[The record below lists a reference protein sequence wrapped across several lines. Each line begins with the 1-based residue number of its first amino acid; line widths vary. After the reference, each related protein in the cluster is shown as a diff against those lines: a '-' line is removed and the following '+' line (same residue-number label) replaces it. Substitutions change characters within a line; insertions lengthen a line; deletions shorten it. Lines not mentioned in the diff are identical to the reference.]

1 MKGRSQTDAD
11 SSCIPHPFPLPPLTL
26 PLPTLPLAFLS
37 SLSFPPLP
45 LVILLH
51 FLLLRILFL
60 LPSYSIYSFSFSSSP
75 HPIPPYILLL
85 YPIFLPSLPP
95 LLLTYSASSFLHSS
109 SVFPLLRLP
118 SPPLIHFSPFPLL
131 PCSSPLF
138 LLSFSSSFVSLFFDS
153 LPLPLLLSIPSR
165 SLATLLLL
173 VLPFFVPHLR
183 LLVPISNLPYLFRP
197 PVFISPF
204 PLSVNQRWVKDSF
217 HFRLF
222 LRMKDPN

>member
-1 MKGRSQTDAD
+1 MY
-11 SSCIPHPFPLPPLTL
+11 SS
-26 PLPTLPLAFLS
+26 S
-37 SLSFPPLP
+37 SSSTYSSSPNSASCLSFFPFFSSSSPSYTPALSPPPHSIPTP
-45 LVILLH
+45 LLFHLLI
-51 FLLLRILFL
+51 FLLLI
-60 LPSYSIYSFSFSSSP
+60 P